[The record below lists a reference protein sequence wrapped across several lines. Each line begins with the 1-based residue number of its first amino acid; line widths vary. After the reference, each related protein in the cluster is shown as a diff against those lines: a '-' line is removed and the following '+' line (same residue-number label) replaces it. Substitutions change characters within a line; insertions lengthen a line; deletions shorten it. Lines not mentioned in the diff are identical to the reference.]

1 MALINVTNIP
11 SDRVPFIDERT
22 GLVSRVW
29 YRFLLRLFDLTG
41 GGSGAVSISDLQ
53 VAPPPVTI
61 DEISL
66 IIKDGSDNP
75 PFGIT
80 LTGSPFTYQNIES
93 YPVDILV
100 GGSIGGVTNLEFSRD
115 GLTWFGTGSFYGQIT
130 LSPFDYLRITYTS
143 APTVTGIPR

>member
-11 SDRVPFIDERT
+11 PDRVPFIDERT

-29 YRFLLRLFDLTG
+29 YRFFLQLFNLTG
-41 GGSGAVSISDLQ
+41 GGNNALSINDLQ

-61 DEISL
+61 DEIF
-66 IIKDGSDNP
+66 INNGSNSP

-80 LTGSPFTYQNIES
+80 LTSSPFTYQNIAP
-93 YPVDILV
+93 YTVDILV

-115 GLTWFGTGSFYGQIT
+115 GLTWYGTGSFYGQFT
-130 LSPFDYLRITYTS
+130 LSPFDYIRIAYTS